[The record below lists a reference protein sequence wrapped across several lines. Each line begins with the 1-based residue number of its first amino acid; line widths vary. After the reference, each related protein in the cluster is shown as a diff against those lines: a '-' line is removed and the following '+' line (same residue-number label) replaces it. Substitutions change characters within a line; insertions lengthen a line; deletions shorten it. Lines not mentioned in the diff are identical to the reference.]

1 MWKKLE
7 LSDQTEKAFCLL
19 RAAHLRA
26 IKRLGLRAGN
36 IGWVT
41 TDDAFLSKTDGG
53 LLETTRHGPR
63 RYSHVLDQWEA

>member
-41 TDDAFLSKTDGG
+41 TDDAFLSKTSGG
-53 LLETTRHGPR
+53 ILQTVRLGHR
-63 RYSHVLDQWEA
+63 RYEHTIV